1 MTKTAIITGASRGI
15 GKSIALKLAEQGF
28 QIFFTYVSK
37 PNLAQEVVEEIKQKG
52 VEAKAFCLNSSNW
65 EEVTNFFKEQVK
77 GKIKLEVLV
86 NNAGITKDALIVRL
100 KKEQW
105 EDVLRVNLTGAFIFL
120 QQAAKIMMKERY
132 GRIINITSVVG
143 QCGNIGQANYAAAK
157 AGLIGLT
164 KTAALELAPRNITV
178 NAIAP
183 GFIATDMTEK
193 LPEEIKKSYQE
204 KIPLHK
210 FGSSE
215 DIAELV
221 AFLVS
226 KKAGYITGQ
235 IIGVNGGM
243 YL

>member
-52 VEAKAFCLNSSNW
+52 VEAKAFCLDSSNW

-77 GKIKLEVLV
+77 GKVKLEVLV

-183 GFIATDMTEK
+183 GFITTDMTEK

-204 KIPLHK
+204 KIPLHR

-221 AFLVS
+221 AFLAS